1 MKKGVFVTIF
11 LGIIVFLLSLK
22 FDINPLYAIGDEID
36 ELDGVV
42 VYYNGP
48 ISNVGDR
55 KVLKGY
61 NVGLEFQCVEFVK
74 RYYYE
79 IYHHKM
85 QNSYG
90 HAKSFFIKG
99 LKDGS
104 YNSERDLTQFSN
116 GSFSMPQQGDLVIFD
131 ASFFNSYGHVAIISN
146 VTENSVEIIQQNPG
160 QFSPSRKSYSI
171 QYSKEKRWTFYSSRI
186 LGWLRKS

>member
-1 MKKGVFVTIF
+1 LLCV
-11 LGIIVFLLSLK
+11 IISLLTLK
-22 FDINPLYAIGDEID
+22 FDINPFYDIGDEID

-61 NVGLEFQCVEFVK
+61 NIGLEFQCVEFVK

-85 QNSYG
+85 QNPYG

-99 LKDGS
+99 LKDGA
-104 YNSERDLTQFSN
+104 YNSERNLTQFSN
-116 GSFSMPQQGDLVIFD
+116 GSKSKPQKGDLIIFD
-131 ASFFNSYGHVAIISN
+131 ASLFNSYGHVAIISN

-160 QFSPSRKSYSI
+160 QFTPSRKSYSLH
-171 QYSKEKRWTFYSSRI
+171 YSKVKGWAFYSNRI
-186 LGWLRKS
+186 LGWLRKTYLNFY